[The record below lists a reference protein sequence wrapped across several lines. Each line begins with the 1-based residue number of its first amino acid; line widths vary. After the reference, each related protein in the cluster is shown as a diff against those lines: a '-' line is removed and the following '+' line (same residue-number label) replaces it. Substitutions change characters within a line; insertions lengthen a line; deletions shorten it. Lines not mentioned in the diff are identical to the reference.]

1 VFDICFS
8 FELSLF
14 AHEEGADGGHSNK
27 KNSLIRVDWVGREQT
42 NGKYDVNDRL
52 IAYMEFEKSLNHHLP
67 KIKSSFQEILYLE
80 PVDRDGKKIGTLG
93 NVKPEFARAKKDE
106 DNVLVLSFKPNS
118 LHPATNYVLRIG
130 KTSDPDGIDKMINSE
145 LMDLYGLEVEISGC
159 NCDP

>member
-1 VFDICFS
+1 M
-8 FELSLF
+8 F
-14 AHEEGADGGHSNK
+14 AHEEGAVGSAGYK
-27 KNSLIRVDWVGREQT
+27 KNALVRVDWVGKEQT
-42 NGKYDVNDRL
+42 ANKFDVNDRL

-80 PVDRDGKKIGTLG
+80 PVDIHGNKIGSLG
-93 NVKPEFARAKKDE
+93 HVKPEFARAKKDE

-130 KTSDPDGIDKMINSE
+130 KTSDPDGIDKMVNSE
-145 LMDLYGLEVEISGC
+145 LMGLYGLEVDMSGC